1 MRLHHV
7 RGWRLAEPDMAQGF
21 PGAHAVIRP
30 LFQHLGDNVLRIFR
44 NPIPDSAV
52 EGRTFCCLYHLEEQL
67 DICRHERRIPSQQLI
82 GHATDA
88 PDITLRP
95 ILSVAGCNLGCH
107 ANRRATIALVD
118 ASGFFQTHR
127 FVWPVAL
134 KVELNCKTKICYL
147 NIRVWIVGH
156 HKDILRFQ
164 VSVHYTIGVHV
175 MHCLE
180 DLLDDARSVLL
191 REMPEGHDA
200 LVDVAPVC
208 IFHDQPHLCT
218 RVHHLHQIHDV
229 PMLQLPQAPYLSL
242 EGHVTG

>member
-1 MRLHHV
+1 MCLCHV
-7 RGWRLAEPDMAQGF
+7 GIRRCAEPVVVQSF
-21 PGAHAVIRP
+21 PGAQPVLR
-30 LFQHLGDNVLRIFR
+30 LLLQHLDDNVLCVVRDALPGPVLEAWTTCSVDESEELSHTGRF
-44 NPIPDSAV
+44 
-52 EGRTFCCLYHLEEQL
+52 EGRTSL
-67 DICRHERRIPSQQLI
+67 QQLK
-82 GHATDA
+82 GHAADA
-88 PDITLRP
+88 PDVTLGP
-95 ILSVAGCNLGCH
+95 VFCLSRCNLRCH
-107 ANRRATIALVD
+107 ADWRADVALVQGSCFLH
-118 ASGFFQTHR
+118 AHG